1 METLWE
7 PLPGGW
13 SQESFLAGVGDE
25 RSVVRLC
32 SDRGPRG
39 AAAAQVDASLMR
51 LVRGLVPVP
60 EVLEVRPPVD
70 GLPALL
76 VTRYVP
82 GVRADVV
89 LREGDGSA
97 LRRLGT
103 RMGTLAGTLAG
114 IATLRPGPFVDGDLR
129 TGPEAGDDLLAHVE
143 DRMPLLRGL
152 DAVARARLQDLA
164 RRAQE
169 VRDEVGRTS
178 VVHGDFHPRNVVL
191 DPDTLDVL
199 AVVDWEH
206 AHSGAPH
213 ADLGML
219 LRFDRDPVWEEAVL
233 DGWASVRGEEPSS
246 ALERARH
253 TDLGALVDL
262 AARPG
267 GNLVVDLAECFL
279 TEIIRTGN
287 VHASPQP

>member
-13 SQESFLAGVGDE
+13 SQESFLTGVGAD

-32 SDRGPRG
+32 PGEGPRG
-39 AAAAQVDASLMR
+39 AAVAQVDASLAR

-76 VTRYVP
+76 ITRYVP

-89 LREGDGSA
+89 LRDGDEA
-97 LRRLGT
+97 DLRRLGT
-103 RMGTLAGTLAG
+103 RMGVLAGTLAG
-114 IATLRPGPFVDGDLR
+114 IATLHAGHFVDEHLR
-129 TGPEAGDDLLAHVE
+129 VEPGSGDDLLDHVE
-143 DRMPLLRGL
+143 VRMPRLRGL
-152 DAVARARLQDLA
+152 DARAQEQLRDLA

-169 VRDEVGRTS
+169 VLDQVGRTS

-191 DPDTLDVL
+191 DPATLDVL

-206 AHSGAPH
+206 AHSGSPH

-219 LRFDRDPVWEEAVL
+219 VRFDRDPAWVEAVL
-233 DGWASVRGEEPSS
+233 DGWISVRSEEPSL
-246 ALERARH
+246 AVERARH
-253 TDLGALVDL
+253 ADLGALVDL
-262 AARPG
+262 AARPA

-279 TEIIRTGN
+279 AEIIRTGD
-287 VHASPQP
+287 VHATP